1 MDRGRIAA
9 KRRPR
14 MCRLRP
20 RRPVPGPHR
29 RRLLQLS
36 ARGRAGGRAGGTA
49 CLPEGK
55 ADNTAGGAAAKR
67 KPDAAS
73 AHGCRA
79 DMIAFHIILQPSPRL
94 MRNNGIFFYPICLY
108 RVLFCHKAHRA
119 IEKQEHEACAL
130 FFCFNKTT
138 TPSCAGESKRSFAVS
153 FERSG
158 RDGIQYQ
165 KMQHTM
171 GRTPFTGG
179 GAGDAG
185 GRAFSAS

>member
-1 MDRGRIAA
+1 MDRSSIAT
-9 KRRPR
+9 KRHPC

-36 ARGRAGGRAGGTA
+36 ARGRAGGTA

-79 DMIAFHIILQPSPRL
+79 DIIAFHIILQPSPRL

-108 RVLFCHKAHRA
+108 RVLFCHKARRA
-119 IEKQEHEACAL
+119 IEEQEHKACAL
-130 FFCFNKTT
+130 FFW
-138 TPSCAGESKRSFAVS
+138 VL
-153 FERSG
+153 
-158 RDGIQYQ
+158 
-165 KMQHTM
+165 
-171 GRTPFTGG
+171 
-179 GAGDAG
+179 
-185 GRAFSAS
+185 